1 MVSTLSITTFVLL
14 CVVVYSQAATYPPSC
29 KKPCY
34 YPYDCYYTCGS
45 CTPSANNAYKCCCS
59 GANRVCLH
67 HPYTHTYS
75 CPCKYGYHEINGNCV
90 QISVSCGT
98 PCSTHGQ
105 CYGASNGCTSCVSAY
120 YPNTYKCCCKY
131 DQRCIHVTGA
141 YYCLDGIDRPT
152 IPPIP

>member
-1 MVSTLSITTFVLL
+1 MD
-14 CVVVYSQAATYPPSC
+14 A
-29 KKPCY
+29 
-34 YPYDCYYTCGS
+34 
-45 CTPSANNAYKCCCS
+45 SANMVTVGTECVTEDIRANPQGTMKNSFQEDKRLNKQQKTSCCS

-67 HPYTHTYS
+67 HPNTHTYS
-75 CPCKYGYHEINGNCV
+75 CPCKYGYHEVNGNCV

-141 YYCLDGIDRPT
+141 YYCLDDIDRPT